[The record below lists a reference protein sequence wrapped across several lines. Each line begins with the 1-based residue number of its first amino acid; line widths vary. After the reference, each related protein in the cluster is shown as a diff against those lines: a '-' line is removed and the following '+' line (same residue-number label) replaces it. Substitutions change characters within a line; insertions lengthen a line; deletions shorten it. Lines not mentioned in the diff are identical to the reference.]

1 MAGEIWAWSHLRVP
15 IYDLDNEVTA

>member
-15 IYDLDNEVTA
+15 IYDLDKEVTA